1 MRPLLNQLGAA
12 RPELLQRLVDNPA
25 DFVSLLMREV
35 PAADATLY
43 TPGAA
48 ATSAT
53 AAPQLS
59 ATDQVWH
66 SA

>member
-25 DFVSLLMREV
+25 DFVSLLTREV
-35 PAADATLY
+35 PVADATLH
-43 TPGAA
+43 TPGAS
-48 ATSAT
+48 ATST
-53 AAPQLS
+53 TVTPQLS
-59 ATDQVWH
+59 ATDEVWH